1 MQGAA
6 RHRSRSITPKLI
18 AMFYEQIWNA
28 GDLRAASDLLTPD
41 FSFRSSLG
49 SEMRGCDAFTDY
61 VRSIRSALSEYRC
74 DISECLAEGDRAFA
88 KVVFSGRHVGVFR
101 GYPPTGKRISWV
113 GAALFRFRG
122 ELISS
127 LWVLGDVAAL
137 DATLRENQGGVSD
150 R

>member
-1 MQGAA
+1 MSKSGTPAICGRLQICSLPISRFAA
-6 RHRSRSITPKLI
+6 RSVARC
-18 AMFYEQIWNA
+18 E
-28 GDLRAASDLLTPD
+28 
-41 FSFRSSLG
+41 
-49 SEMRGCDAFTDY
+49 AFTDY

-74 DISECLAEGDRAFA
+74 EISECLAEGDRAFA
-88 KVVFSGRHVGVFR
+88 KVVFSVRHVGVFR

-127 LWVLGDVAAL
+127 LWALGDVAAL
-137 DATLRENQGGVSD
+137 DATLRENQGGLTD